1 MPSMLCIP
9 KLCKPFPIS
18 KEICAGSNA
27 RRTSPLPCLEKK
39 IIFKEVSTNR
49 YYDIA
54 IFVFLCMED
63 IKSPVDLGHGDV
75 DGQEC
80 KDGRSR
86 TWMILL
92 YPDNP
97 EHKKV
102 LEDTLPELD
111 WNYAGRVHDKD
122 PDTKEH
128 HHVVVIF
135 KDGRRNTDV
144 AKDLGIDKR
153 WLRAWDRQKKAF
165 RYLCHKDNPEKFQY
179 SPDGIYGTMA
189 EKAVG
194 ACSKGN
200 ELSEVQSVHEIVKM
214 LRGIDGFIS
223 YDRFLPLISDAGLY
237 PVFRRMGNLGTRLVD
252 EHNKAAEAALRRDM
266 AQEVGFV
273 AKRSDFEKFIKCQSA
288 GMNFDEMTTRLERQG
303 MVADDLPP
311 LSDS

>member
-1 MPSMLCIP
+1 
-9 KLCKPFPIS
+9 
-18 KEICAGSNA
+18 
-27 RRTSPLPCLEKK
+27 
-39 IIFKEVSTNR
+39 
-49 YYDIA
+49 
-54 IFVFLCMED
+54 MED
-63 IKSPVDLGHGDV
+63 IKNPVDLGHDDV

-86 TWMILL
+86 TWMLLL

-102 LEDTLPELD
+102 LEETLPELD

-122 PDTKEH
+122 PNTKEH

-200 ELSEVQSVHEIVKM
+200 ELSEGQSVQEIIKT
-214 LRGIDGFIS
+214 LDGIDGYVS
-223 YDRFLPLISDAGLY
+223 YRLFLNLMVESGLY
-237 PVFRRMGNLGTRLVD
+237 AVFRRMGNHGLKLVD
-252 EHNKAAEAALRRDM
+252 EHNKAAEAALRREL
-266 AQEVGFV
+266 AEEVGFV
-273 AKRSDFEKFIKCQSA
+273 ADRASFEKFIQWQSS
-288 GMNFDEMTTRLERQG
+288 GMEFGERMERLERQG
-303 MVADDLPP
+303 MVPDVLPS
-311 LSDS
+311 LSDE

>member
-1 MPSMLCIP
+1 
-9 KLCKPFPIS
+9 
-18 KEICAGSNA
+18 
-27 RRTSPLPCLEKK
+27 
-39 IIFKEVSTNR
+39 
-49 YYDIA
+49 
-54 IFVFLCMED
+54 MED
-63 IKSPVDLGHGDV
+63 IKTPVDLGHDDV

-102 LEDTLPELD
+102 LEETLPELD

-122 PDTKEH
+122 PNTKEH

-179 SPDGIYGTMA
+179 SPDAIYGTLA
-189 EKAVG
+189 EKAMTQ
-194 ACSKGN
+194 CSKGDQ
-200 ELSEVQSVHEIVKM
+200 LSEAQSVKE
-214 LRGIDGFIS
+214 LLELLDSIDGFVS
-223 YDRFLPLISDAGLY
+223 YKYFLKLVNEKGFFS
-237 PVFRRMGNLGTRLVD
+237 VFRRMGVLAVKVLD
-252 EHNKAAEAALRRDM
+252 EHNADIQRKLDEELRANLKKDNDRAEFSAFLKSIDHLPFEDRCRILQEQGFPALPL
-266 AQEVGFV
+266 
-273 AKRSDFEKFIKCQSA
+273 
-288 GMNFDEMTTRLERQG
+288 DE
-303 MVADDLPP
+303 
-311 LSDS
+311 